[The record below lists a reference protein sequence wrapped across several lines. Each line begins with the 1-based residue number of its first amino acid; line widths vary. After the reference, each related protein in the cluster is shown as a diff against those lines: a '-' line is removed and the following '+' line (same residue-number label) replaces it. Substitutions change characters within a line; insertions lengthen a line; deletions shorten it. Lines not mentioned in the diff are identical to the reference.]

1 MLNQTKKK
9 LLLIAIIVGFIFVL
23 VATFLFA
30 EHLSR
35 QNSPKE
41 ISNMLTEI
49 KLTDQNGK
57 AFNEQS
63 LNQKTSLLF
72 FGFTH
77 CPEICPTTLS
87 ELSNIVDNLKNK
99 INPTNI
105 IFVTIDP
112 QRDTQEYLKDYIQYF
127 KGDVI
132 AVTGDIKEIKKLADN
147 WNVFFERV
155 NTLDNDYTFNHTAT
169 VFMLDSNGV
178 FRGTIA
184 WGENPVSISQKIIN
198 LSKH

>member
-9 LLLIAIIVGFIFVL
+9 LLIIAIIVGFIFVL

-41 ISNMLTEI
+41 ISNILSKITLI
-49 KLTDQNGK
+49 NQNGK
-57 AFNEQS
+57 AFNKQS
-63 LNQKTSLLF
+63 LNQKPSLLF

-87 ELSNIVDNLKNK
+87 ELSNVVDNLKNK
-99 INPTNI
+99 IKPTNI
-105 IFVTIDP
+105 IFVTVDP

-132 AVTGDIKEIKKLADN
+132 AVTGDIKEIKKLANN

-155 NTLDNDYTFNHTAT
+155 NTSDNDYTFNHTAT
-169 VFMLDSNGV
+169 VFMLDQNGV

-184 WGENPVSISQKIIN
+184 WGENPKSIRQKIIN
-198 LSKH
+198 LSKN

>member
-1 MLNQTKKK
+1 MHLNLYS
-9 LLLIAIIVGFIFVL
+9 LLNELHIL
-23 VATFLFA
+23 QFLA
-30 EHLSR
+30 
-35 QNSPKE
+35 
-41 ISNMLTEI
+41 
-49 KLTDQNGK
+49 
-57 AFNEQS
+57 
-63 LNQKTSLLF
+63 NQKPSLLF

-132 AVTGDIKEIKKLADN
+132 AVNGDIKEIKKLADN

>member
-41 ISNMLTEI
+41 ISNMLSEI

>member
-23 VATFLFA
+23 VATFLLA

-41 ISNMLTEI
+41 ISNMLSEI

-63 LNQKTSLLF
+63 LNQKPSLLF

-127 KGDVI
+127 KGEVI

>member
-9 LLLIAIIVGFIFVL
+9 LLLIAIIIGFVFVL

-41 ISNMLTEI
+41 IFNILSKITLV
-49 KLTDQNGK
+49 DQNGK

-63 LNQKTSLLF
+63 LNQKPSLLF

-87 ELSNIVDNLKNK
+87 ELSNVVDNLKNK
-99 INPTNI
+99 IKPTNI
-105 IFVTIDP
+105 IFVTVDP

-127 KGDVI
+127 KGNVI
-132 AVTGDIKEIKKLADN
+132 AVTGDIKEIKKLANN

-155 NTLDNDYTFNHTAT
+155 NTSDNDYTFNHTAT
-169 VFMLDSNGV
+169 VFMLDQNGI

-184 WGENPVSISQKIIN
+184 WGENPKSISQKIIN

>member
-1 MLNQTKKK
+1 MLHQTKKK

-41 ISNMLTEI
+41 ISNILSKIT
-49 KLTDQNGK
+49 LVDQNGK
-57 AFNEQS
+57 AFNQQS
-63 LNQKTSLLF
+63 LNQKPSLLF

-87 ELSNIVDNLKNK
+87 ELSNVVDNLKNK
-99 INPTNI
+99 IKPTNI
-105 IFVTIDP
+105 IFVTVDP

-127 KGDVI
+127 KGAVI
-132 AVTGDIKEIKKLADN
+132 AVTGDIKEIKKLANN

-155 NTLDNDYTFNHTAT
+155 NTSDNDYTFNHTAT
-169 VFMLDSNGV
+169 VFMLDQNGV

-184 WGENPVSISQKIIN
+184 WGENPKSIRQKIIN

>member
-1 MLNQTKKK
+1 MLHQTKKK

-41 ISNMLTEI
+41 ISNILNKIT
-49 KLTDQNGK
+49 LVDQNGK

-63 LNQKTSLLF
+63 LSQKPSLLF

-87 ELSNIVDNLKNK
+87 ELSNVVDNLKNK
-99 INPTNI
+99 IKPTNI
-105 IFVTIDP
+105 IFVTVDP

-132 AVTGDIKEIKKLADN
+132 AVTGDIKEIKKLANN

-155 NTLDNDYTFNHTAT
+155 NTSDNDYTFNHTAT
-169 VFMLDSNGV
+169 VFMLDQNGV

-184 WGENPVSISQKIIN
+184 WGENPKSIRQKIIN

>member
-1 MLNQTKKK
+1 MLHQTKKK

-41 ISNMLTEI
+41 ISNILNKIT
-49 KLTDQNGK
+49 LVDQNGK
-57 AFNEQS
+57 AFNQQS
-63 LNQKTSLLF
+63 LNQKPSLLF

-87 ELSNIVDNLKNK
+87 ELSNVVDNLKNK
-99 INPTNI
+99 IKPTNI
-105 IFVTIDP
+105 IFVTVDP

-127 KGDVI
+127 KGNVI
-132 AVTGDIKEIKKLADN
+132 AVTGDIKEIKKLANN

-155 NTLDNDYTFNHTAT
+155 NTSDNDYTFNHTAT
-169 VFMLDSNGV
+169 VFMLDQNGI

-184 WGENPVSISQKIIN
+184 WGENPKSISQKIIN
-198 LSKH
+198 LSKY

>member
-41 ISNMLTEI
+41 ISNILSKITLI
-49 KLTDQNGK
+49 NQNGK
-57 AFNEQS
+57 AFNKQS
-63 LNQKTSLLF
+63 LNQKPSLLF

-87 ELSNIVDNLKNK
+87 ELSNVVDNLKNK
-99 INPTNI
+99 IKPTNI

-112 QRDTQEYLKDYIQYF
+112 QRDTARIF
-127 KGDVI
+127 KG
-132 AVTGDIKEIKKLADN
+132 L
-147 WNVFFERV
+147 
-155 NTLDNDYTFNHTAT
+155 Y
-169 VFMLDSNGV
+169 
-178 FRGTIA
+178 
-184 WGENPVSISQKIIN
+184 SIF
-198 LSKH
+198 

>member
-9 LLLIAIIVGFIFVL
+9 LLLISIIVGFIFVL

-41 ISNMLTEI
+41 ISNILNKIT
-49 KLTDQNGK
+49 LVDQNGK

-63 LNQKTSLLF
+63 LNQKPSLLF

-87 ELSNIVDNLKNK
+87 ELSNVVDNLKNK
-99 INPTNI
+99 IKPTNI
-105 IFVTIDP
+105 IFVTVDP

-127 KGDVI
+127 KGAVI
-132 AVTGDIKEIKKLADN
+132 AVTGDIKEIKKLANN

-155 NTLDNDYTFNHTAT
+155 NTSDNDYTFNHTAT
-169 VFMLDSNGV
+169 VFMLDQNGV

-184 WGENPVSISQKIIN
+184 WGENPKSIRQKIIN

>member
-1 MLNQTKKK
+1 MLHQTKKK

-41 ISNMLTEI
+41 ISNILSKIT
-49 KLTDQNGK
+49 LVDQNGK

-63 LNQKTSLLF
+63 LNQKPSLLF

-87 ELSNIVDNLKNK
+87 ELSNVVDNLKNK
-99 INPTNI
+99 IKPTNI
-105 IFVTIDP
+105 IFVTVDP

-127 KGDVI
+127 KGNVI
-132 AVTGDIKEIKKLADN
+132 AVTGDIKEIKKLANN

-155 NTLDNDYTFNHTAT
+155 NTSDNDYTFNHTAT
-169 VFMLDSNGV
+169 VFMLDQNGV

-184 WGENPVSISQKIIN
+184 WGENPKSIRQKIIN

>member
-9 LLLIAIIVGFIFVL
+9 LLLISIIVGFIFVL

-41 ISNMLTEI
+41 ISNILSKIT
-49 KLTDQNGK
+49 LVDQNGK
-57 AFNEQS
+57 AFNQQS
-63 LNQKTSLLF
+63 LNQKPSLLF

-87 ELSNIVDNLKNK
+87 ELSNVVDNLKNK
-99 INPTNI
+99 IKPTNI
-105 IFVTIDP
+105 IFVTVDP

-127 KGDVI
+127 KGAVI
-132 AVTGDIKEIKKLADN
+132 AVTGDIKEIKKLANN

-155 NTLDNDYTFNHTAT
+155 NTSDNDYTFNHTAT
-169 VFMLDSNGV
+169 VFMLDQNGV

-184 WGENPVSISQKIIN
+184 WGENPKSIRQKIIN

>member
-9 LLLIAIIVGFIFVL
+9 LLLFSIIVGFIFVL

-41 ISNMLTEI
+41 ISNILSKIT
-49 KLTDQNGK
+49 LVDQNGK
-57 AFNEQS
+57 AFNQQS
-63 LNQKTSLLF
+63 LNQKPSLLF

-87 ELSNIVDNLKNK
+87 ELSNVVDNLKNK
-99 INPTNI
+99 IKPTNI
-105 IFVTIDP
+105 IFVTVDP

-127 KGDVI
+127 KGAVI
-132 AVTGDIKEIKKLADN
+132 AVTGDIKEIKKLANN

-155 NTLDNDYTFNHTAT
+155 NTSDNDYTFNHTAT
-169 VFMLDSNGV
+169 VFMLDQNGV

-184 WGENPVSISQKIIN
+184 WGENPKSIRQKIIN

>member
-23 VATFLFA
+23 VTTFLFA

-41 ISNMLTEI
+41 ISNILSEI
-49 KLTDQNGK
+49 KLIDQNGK

-63 LNQKTSLLF
+63 LNQKPSLLF

-155 NTLDNDYTFNHTAT
+155 NTSDNDYTFNHTAT

-184 WGENPVSISQKIIN
+184 WGENQVSISQKIIN

>member
-1 MLNQTKKK
+1 M
-9 LLLIAIIVGFIFVL
+9 LLIAIVVGFIFVL

-35 QNSPKE
+35 QNSPKG
-41 ISNMLTEI
+41 ISNILSEI
-49 KLTDQNGK
+49 TLADQNGK

-63 LNQKTSLLF
+63 LNQKPSLLF

-87 ELSNIVDNLKNK
+87 ELSNVVDNLKNK
-99 INPTNI
+99 IKPTNI
-105 IFVTIDP
+105 IFVTVDP

-132 AVTGDIKEIKKLADN
+132 AVTGDIKEIKKLANN

-155 NTLDNDYTFNHTAT
+155 NTSDNDYTFNHTAT
-169 VFMLDSNGV
+169 VFMLDQNGV

-184 WGENPVSISQKIIN
+184 WGENPKSIRQKIIN

>member
-1 MLNQTKKK
+1 LLNQTKKK
-9 LLLIAIIVGFIFVL
+9 LLLIAIIVGFILVL

-41 ISNMLTEI
+41 ISNMLSEI

-63 LNQKTSLLF
+63 LNQKPSLLF

>member
-9 LLLIAIIVGFIFVL
+9 LLLISIIVGFILVL
-23 VATFLFA
+23 VATFLVA

-41 ISNMLTEI
+41 ISNILSKIT
-49 KLTDQNGK
+49 LVDQNGK
-57 AFNEQS
+57 AFNQQS
-63 LNQKTSLLF
+63 LNQKPSLLF

-87 ELSNIVDNLKNK
+87 ELSNVVDNLKNK
-99 INPTNI
+99 IKPTNI
-105 IFVTIDP
+105 IFVTVDP

-132 AVTGDIKEIKKLADN
+132 AVTGDIIEIKKLANN

-155 NTLDNDYTFNHTAT
+155 NTSDNDYTFNHTAT
-169 VFMLDSNGV
+169 VFMLDQNGI

-184 WGENPVSISQKIIN
+184 WGENPKSISQKIIN